1 MKKVI
6 GIIRNECGTITKL
19 VLLDLDTEK
28 KYAVNPGKDTEA
40 QFGRYPVYNDSLQLI
55 GNRGLII
62 LEKTDSNVKVMTC
75 SGYYVP
81 EGDESQII
89 AKTTRLNMRIV
100 NAAVLTDA
108 DGRQFICTPGITAV
122 IVRNL
127 RAMK

>member
-6 GIIRNECGTITKL
+6 GIVRNECGTITDL
-19 VLLDLDTEK
+19 VLFDLDNNE
-28 KYAVNPGKDTEA
+28 KYALEPGKDAEA
-40 QFGRYPVYNDSLQLI
+40 KFGSYPVYDESLNLI

-81 EGDESQII
+81 EGDEDQII

-100 NAAVLTDA
+100 NAAILTDRN
-108 DGRQFICTPGITAV
+108 GHKFICT
-122 IVRNL
+122 L
-127 RAMK
+127 

>member
-6 GIIRNECGTITKL
+6 GIVRNECGTITDL
-19 VLLDLDTEK
+19 VVFDLDTNE
-28 KYAVNPGKDTEA
+28 KYAVEPGKDAESK
-40 QFGRYPVYNDSLQLI
+40 FGSYPVYDENLNLI

-81 EGDESQII
+81 EGVEDQII

-100 NAAVLTDA
+100 NAAVLTDRN
-108 DGRQFICTPGITAV
+108 GRKFICT
-122 IVRNL
+122 L
-127 RAMK
+127 